1 MDNIREIGNRIREKR
16 LSLNMRMS
24 DVANS
29 SNITRAT
36 LSSIENGNGNY
47 SINSLYRVLNVLG
60 MTLSLDNEIYKNE
73 RERASRLNTKRD
85 KIINRFIIMCV
96 EQYAVYIN
104 KGSGEV
110 YKIMKENNIIDELIN
125 DYEDLHGMSTI
136 YVNEHISKML

>member
-60 MTLSLDNEIYKNE
+60 MTLSIDNEIYKNE

-136 YVNEHISKML
+136 YINEHISKML

>member
-1 MDNIREIGNRIREKR
+1 MDDIREIGNRIREKR

-60 MTLSLDNEIYKNE
+60 MTLSIDNEIYKNE

-104 KGSGEV
+104 KGSDEV

-136 YVNEHISKML
+136 YINEHISKML